1 MKMGEG
7 RSPKI
12 ALVLAHK
19 EPDEDDED
27 EDTDASDDEVDVM
40 KEFDA
45 AKGPEERAKALK
57 AFIKLCS
64 KEY

>member
-1 MKMGEG
+1 MGEG
-7 RSPKI
+7 KAPKI

-27 EDTDASDDEVDVM
+27 TDAEASDDEVDAV
-40 KEFDA
+40 KAFDA
-45 AKGPEERAKALK
+45 AKGPKERAKALK

-64 KEY
+64 EEY